1 MTTQSPRGVNP
12 QSYLPHVGSEFEG
25 HAPADAASTDEA
37 VHNAMATIREI
48 LTEERRTKSRQSLP
62 DLAPGTVASHLVVRP
77 KRGPK
82 KAKKAAPKSAMT
94 AKLADIGK
102 PADLIARLKT
112 LRPKPHHGLWLAAFA
127 LVWWWPMFVLAPLF
141 VGFWLVVLGAAVF
154 GLDRM
159 KDLRGKALAAL
170 PKSWAL
176 PREWPQ
182 LSLRREAEPDPF
194 EHRPDPFERIN
205 PEPQ

>member
-1 MTTQSPRGVNP
+1 
-12 QSYLPHVGSEFEG
+12 
-25 HAPADAASTDEA
+25 
-37 VHNAMATIREI
+37 MATIREI